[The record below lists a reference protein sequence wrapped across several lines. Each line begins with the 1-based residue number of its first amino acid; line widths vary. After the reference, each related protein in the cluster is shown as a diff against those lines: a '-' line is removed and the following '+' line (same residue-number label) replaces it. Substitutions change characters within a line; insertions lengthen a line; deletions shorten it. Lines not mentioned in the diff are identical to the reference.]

1 MQADRGQVT
10 KKSFRSAN
18 NGLHAEDQTNSGLN
32 KLLND
37 VTVPQVDIPTRW
49 GGRRRHWPQMLH
61 GEESSR
67 RKPAPWERRAIKAHK
82 TRLAISFVFIKMS

>member
-49 GGRRRHWPQMLH
+49 GGRRRRWPQMLH
-61 GEESSR
+61 REESEETGPVGTPGDKS
-67 RKPAPWERRAIKAHK
+67 AQSS
-82 TRLAISFVFIKMS
+82 TYD